1 MHCHNPRSLKLSLL
15 LLLLICCCL
24 LRLNLVRISVLVNKS
39 DTDFRDMSLGQ
50 RLKEERERLGLTV
63 VAFAEAAGAKKN
75 TVIDWQKDVSS
86 PPAVKLSALA
96 DIGVDVLYVLTG
108 VSSQPALPPE
118 LAADEQMLIDAY
130 RSMPMAQRK
139 AMLAEAL
146 TGNKA
151 TSGKVSVKGNRN
163 RVAGRDNNA

>member
-1 MHCHNPRSLKLSLL
+1 
-15 LLLLICCCL
+15 
-24 LRLNLVRISVLVNKS
+24 
-39 DTDFRDMSLGQ
+39 MSLGQ

-108 VSSQPALPPE
+108 ASSQPALPPE
-118 LAADEQMLIDAY
+118 LAADEQMLVDAY
-130 RSMPMAQRK
+130 RSLPMAQRK
-139 AMLAEAL
+139 AMLAAL
-146 TGNKA
+146 LMGDKPKPRTKKP
-151 TSGKVSVKGNRN
+151 TSSKSLKVSGENNNVRM
-163 RVAGRDNNA
+163 AGRDYNEN